1 MRFLPQWESPR
12 KLATASRTEEFDLE
26 KAHAD
31 LEKSLV
37 CSSGKFHEVLCI
49 WGSDL
54 KEIGPREKISRT
66 SGIPRVSQ
74 GAVGG

>member
-1 MRFLPQWESPR
+1 MFDYSLKYAFL
-12 KLATASRTEEFDLE
+12 ASVGEHEKTPNGLEEFDLE
-26 KAHAD
+26 KTHAD

-54 KEIGPREKISRT
+54 KEIGPRDKVRA
-66 SGIPRVSQ
+66 GVR
-74 GAVGG
+74 